1 MEVIALKSIPLF
13 SDLSDAELQ
22 AIHAHSCRQFHKKN
36 TMILFEEQLDSKLF
50 VVLKGRV
57 KETGISE
64 DGREAIFSFYAEGDF
79 FGEMAIFGDQ
89 VRDTNIVT
97 CEDSYILSLNF
108 DNLQSILKKCPG
120 IFINLLKEMT
130 QRLRR
135 KGEQIKSMVF
145 QDATGKLA
153 NTLLQFAE
161 NLGDLNRGLVEIS
174 RLPAQ
179 KDIASMVGTSRE
191 TISRSMRLLINKG
204 FITKDGGRLVIRDY
218 ANFRAN
224 FV

>member
-1 MEVIALKSIPLF
+1 MEVLALRSVPLF
-13 SDLSDAELQ
+13 SDISALELQ
-22 AIHAHSCRQFHKKN
+22 AIHAHSFRQFHKKN
-36 TMILFEEQLDSKLF
+36 TMILFEEQIDSKIF

-89 VRDTNIVT
+89 IRTTNIVT
-97 CEDSYILSLNF
+97 CEDSYIMSLHHEY
-108 DNLQSILKKCPG
+108 LQELLKQCPG
-120 IFINLLKEMT
+120 IFINLLKELT

-135 KGEQIKSMVF
+135 KDEQIKSLVF

-153 NTLLQFAE
+153 STLLQFAE
-161 NLGDLNRGLVEIS
+161 NLGDLNRGLVEIT

-191 TISRSMRLLINKG
+191 TISRAMRVLMDKG
-204 FITKDGGRLVIRDY
+204 FISKERGRLVIHDY
-218 ANFRAN
+218 ASFRAS
-224 FV
+224 FI

>member
-1 MEVIALKSIPLF
+1 MEVIALKNIPLF
-13 SDLSDAELQ
+13 SDILDPDLQ
-22 AIHAHSCRQFHKKN
+22 AVHAHSCRQFHKKN
-36 TMILFEEQLDSKLF
+36 TMILFEEQIDSKLF

-64 DGREAIFSFYAEGDF
+64 DGREAIFSFYTEGDF
-79 FGEMAIFGDQ
+79 FGEMAVFSDVI
-89 VRDTNIVT
+89 RTTNIVT
-97 CEDSYILSLNF
+97 CEDSYLMSLHH
-108 DNLQSILKKCPG
+108 DYVQTLLKRYPS
-120 IFINLLKEMT
+120 IFINILKEMT

-135 KGEQIKSMVF
+135 KDEQIKSLVF

-161 NLGDLNRGLVEIS
+161 ELGDLNRGLVEIS

-191 TISRSMRLLINKG
+191 TISRAMKLLVEKG
-204 FITKDGGRLVIRDY
+204 FISRQRGRLIINDY
-218 ANFRAN
+218 ANFRAS

>member
-1 MEVIALKSIPLF
+1 
-13 SDLSDAELQ
+13 
-22 AIHAHSCRQFHKKN
+22 
-36 TMILFEEQLDSKLF
+36 MILLEEQIDTKLF

-79 FGEMAIFGDQ
+79 FGEMAIFSDH
-89 VRDTNIVT
+89 VRTTNIVT
-97 CEDSYILSLNF
+97 CEDSYLMFLHHEY
-108 DNLQSILKKCPG
+108 LKTLLKNYPV
-120 IFINLLKEMT
+120 ISINLLKEMT

-135 KGEQIKSMVF
+135 KDEQIKSMVF
-145 QDATGKLA
+145 QDAMGKLA

-161 NLGDLNRGLVEIS
+161 DVGDLNRGLVEIN

-191 TISRSMRLLINKG
+191 TISRSMRSLVEKG
-204 FITKDGGRLVIRDY
+204 FISKQRGRLIIRDY
-218 ANFRAN
+218 ANFRAS

>member
-13 SDLSDAELQ
+13 SDISELDLQ
-22 AIHAHSCRQFHKKN
+22 VIHSHTCRQFFKKN
-36 TMILFEEQLDSKLF
+36 TMILLEEQIDTKLF

-79 FGEMAIFGDQ
+79 FGEMAIFSDH
-89 VRDTNIVT
+89 VRTTNIVT
-97 CEDSYILSLNF
+97 CEDSYLMFLHHEY
-108 DNLQSILKKCPG
+108 LKTLLKNYPV
-120 IFINLLKEMT
+120 ISINLLKEMT

-135 KGEQIKSMVF
+135 KDEQIKSMVF
-145 QDATGKLA
+145 QDAMGKLA

-161 NLGDLNRGLVEIS
+161 DVGDLNRGLVEIN

-191 TISRSMRLLINKG
+191 TISRSMRSLVEKG
-204 FITKDGGRLVIRDY
+204 FISKQRGRLIIRDY
-218 ANFRAN
+218 ANFRAS